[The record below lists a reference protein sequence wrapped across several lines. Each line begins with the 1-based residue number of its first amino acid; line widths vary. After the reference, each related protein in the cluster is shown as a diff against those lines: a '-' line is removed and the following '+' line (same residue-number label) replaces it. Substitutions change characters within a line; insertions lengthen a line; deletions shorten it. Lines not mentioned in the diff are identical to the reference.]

1 MDSGELHYRQM
12 SDTELKDK
20 QYGDTVESAD
30 ALQPESTREKRLE
43 FDGKDLPYE
52 LINGIPMFQ
61 PKHVIDHRYQIF
73 ERIGWDDR
81 VGATYLAT
89 APDGKELVLRV
100 GNEHVLIPQLEA
112 SFLCKVE
119 QHNLWR
125 YFSQVHSIYQDDQ
138 FYYLALYYRS
148 GPVLN
153 ECLQYSGGKFS
164 HGSAGRLALDV
175 LQIIRTTHN
184 LGYLLRSINLEMF
197 HFDACSRHLFMA
209 DLSTV
214 RKDTSK
220 LDTHRH
226 ELVMPHWCGG
236 LLFAPMTHHDEDPIS
251 CRDELEAWLYFFI
264 YLVQGTLPWDSDR
277 YDDVK
282 WTKIKTINCGELFEG
297 LPHQYHKIL
306 DVITHE
312 GSTDP
317 VSEAEY
323 DHLEKLTKEIIHD
336 VGGVKDDDDNFDF
349 ERDPTDDEIP
359 RFVVERRPKDASE
372 TIEEQSTQSSRS
384 CQHYSRTSSESQDY
398 DSESSSAA
406 QYHSEGSASDY
417 HAEDSTEE

>member
-30 ALQPESTREKRLE
+30 AVRHRFRCFYAHSSLQPESTREKRLE

-112 SFLCKVE
+112 SFLCK
-119 QHNLWR
+119 
-125 YFSQVHSIYQDDQ
+125 DDQ

-214 RKDTSK
+214 RKVSK
-220 LDTHRH
+220 GTC
-226 ELVMPHWCGG
+226 P
-236 LLFAPMTHHDEDPIS
+236 T
-251 CRDELEAWLYFFI
+251 
-264 YLVQGTLPWDSDR
+264 GTL
-277 YDDVK
+277 
-282 WTKIKTINCGELFEG
+282 
-297 LPHQYHKIL
+297 
-306 DVITHE
+306 
-312 GSTDP
+312 
-317 VSEAEY
+317 
-323 DHLEKLTKEIIHD
+323 
-336 VGGVKDDDDNFDF
+336 FD
-349 ERDPTDDEIP
+349 
-359 RFVVERRPKDASE
+359 KS
-372 TIEEQSTQSSRS
+372 
-384 CQHYSRTSSESQDY
+384 
-398 DSESSSAA
+398 
-406 QYHSEGSASDY
+406 
-417 HAEDSTEE
+417 